1 MISYFC
7 ILLVTWLLTLK
18 SLLIIQNAQVN
29 YFKYIKKIIDLKTC
43 VCLFNVL
50 KESWLLYPPQT
61 KFFVV
66 VFFLRGWTPCPSA
79 RLSLQSCLVYKF
91 LIEEYL
97 KFFLKTTIV
106 YDESVCHG
114 FDPRSLGKFKVTRGK
129 NVKFV
134 SSLYIFYGGTWD
146 VLTSHKE
153 WIRMTVIS
161 ASPRLLK
168 R

>member
-1 MISYFC
+1 M
-7 ILLVTWLLTLK
+7 
-18 SLLIIQNAQVN
+18 
-29 YFKYIKKIIDLKTC
+29 
-43 VCLFNVL
+43 
-50 KESWLLYPPQT
+50 
-61 KFFVV
+61 
-66 VFFLRGWTPCPSA
+66 
-79 RLSLQSCLVYKF
+79 
-91 LIEEYL
+91 

-134 SSLYIFYGGTWD
+134 STCSLYIFYGGTLD

-153 WIRMTVIS
+153 RIRPTVIS